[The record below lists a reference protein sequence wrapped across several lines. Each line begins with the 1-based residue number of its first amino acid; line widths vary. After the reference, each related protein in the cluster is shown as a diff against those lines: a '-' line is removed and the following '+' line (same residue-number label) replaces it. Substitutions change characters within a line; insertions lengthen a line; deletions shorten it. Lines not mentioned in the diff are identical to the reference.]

1 MEQVIIRVKVQY
13 DALSRTLTL
22 VDPEFSASIEGAGV
36 CELSLP
42 VLMYDEAEVQE
53 LISTGSAAVAHG

>member
-22 VDPEFSASIEGAGV
+22 VDSEFSASIEGAGL

-53 LISTGSAAVAHG
+53 LISTAAAAVAHG